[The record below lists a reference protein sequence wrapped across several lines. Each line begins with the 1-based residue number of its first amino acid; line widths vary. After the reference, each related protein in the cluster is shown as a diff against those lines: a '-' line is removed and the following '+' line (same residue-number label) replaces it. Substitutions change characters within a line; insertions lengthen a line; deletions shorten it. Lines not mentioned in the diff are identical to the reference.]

1 MISYE
6 KLYGQLTKLL
16 QAYVEEGQAIAAE
29 SLLVDDL
36 GLDSVQTMEM
46 LMDLEDDLDL
56 SIPMNMLPDVHTVD
70 DLVKALQKVTQ

>member
-6 KLYGQLTKLL
+6 QIYTALTELL
-16 QAYVEEGQAIAAE
+16 QAYVENGQAIKAE

-46 LMDLEDDLDL
+46 LMDLEDRLDI
-56 SIPMNMLPDVHTVD
+56 SIPLNMLPEVHAVD
-70 DLVKALQKVTQ
+70 DLVKALQEVTQ